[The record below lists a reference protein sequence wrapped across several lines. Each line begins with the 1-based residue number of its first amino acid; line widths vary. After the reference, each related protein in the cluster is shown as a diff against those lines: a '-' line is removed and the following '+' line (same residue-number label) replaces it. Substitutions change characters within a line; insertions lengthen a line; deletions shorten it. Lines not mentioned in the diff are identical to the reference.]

1 MKALNEDLADVEKEL
16 KDLDAEI
23 GTREATVVV
32 PADEDTYLS
41 DTLRFSS

>member
-23 GTREATVVV
+23 GRATREDTVVV
-32 PADEDTYLS
+32 PAD
-41 DTLRFSS
+41 